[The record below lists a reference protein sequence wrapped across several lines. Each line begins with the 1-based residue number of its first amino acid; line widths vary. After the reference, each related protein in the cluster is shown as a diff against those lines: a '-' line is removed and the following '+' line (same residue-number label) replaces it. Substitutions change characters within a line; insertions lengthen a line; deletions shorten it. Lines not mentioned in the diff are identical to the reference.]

1 MAEEQNE
8 NCAAEA
14 ENQEETQTEAERTA
28 EEHAMDSGAQEADT
42 AEIIEKLIGE
52 RDEYLEMAK
61 RQKAEFIN
69 YRRRTENTRRE
80 ALEEGS
86 KDTVKV
92 FLPVLDNLERALIA
106 AGDEDS
112 PLKSGVEMVLRQMNE
127 ALGQLKVECID
138 PLGEPF
144 DAQWMNAVLQGTE
157 DEGEPGSVC
166 QVLQKGYR
174 MGDKVIRHAMVKV
187 VAG

>member
-8 NCAAEA
+8 KCTAEMGEQAETEQNTECGAEDQAQDTGAKEPAAAEV
-14 ENQEETQTEAERTA
+14 
-28 EEHAMDSGAQEADT
+28 
-42 AEIIEKLIGE
+42 IEKLTSE

-86 KDTVKV
+86 QDAVRI

-106 AGDEDS
+106 AGDDDT
-112 PLKSGVEMVLRQMNE
+112 PLKAGVEMVLRQMNE

-144 DAQWMNAVLQGTE
+144 DAAQMNAVLQGTE

-174 MGDKVIRHAMVKV
+174 MGNKIIRHAMVKV